1 MEHLSRVAHS
11 DAAAAADDDDDSKA
25 ESGGSDL
32 WFDVSQQTQIVGGVG
47 G

>member
-11 DAAAAADDDDDSKA
+11 DAAAAAADDDSKA

>member
-11 DAAAAADDDDDSKA
+11 DAAAAADDDSKA